1 MHTASYMSAS
11 YNSHPLVHANLTH
24 IIHFLFRSTFLTA
37 THDHLLVHLI
47 HLFISRSNLTTGTHT
62 EKPSHSQK
70 SIKTLMNRHSL
81 SLSPK
86 QCGGRT
92 VAGGQQGLRSVN
104 RLPLIRD
111 STLWMQKPMSA
122 FFGQFICGSLIRQ
135 ACKRGPVLWNEYQ
148 MNGVVSSM
156 HSHSYVNAPACSGDG
171 GGGSVG
177 KNGFGRQGLSITYR
191 SQPAD
196 EARETSSTKGCVIK
210 PTERRVC
217 HEKLGKCVCLRLTS
231 AKNASIPPI
240 PPSWCAPGPPERR
253 HRLRSPVRE
262 SPRRKVER
270 VCRDQWRVAVSLWWW
285 FPIHQAFILSSEMA
299 Q

>member
-11 YNSHPLVHANLTH
+11 CNSHPLMHSNLMH

-37 THDHLLVHLI
+37 THDHLLGHLI
-47 HLFISRSNLTTGTHT
+47 HLFISRSNLTTRTHPW
-62 EKPSHSQK
+62 KASHSQK
-70 SIKTLMNRHSL
+70 SIKNANEQALSL

-156 HSHSYVNAPACSGDG
+156 HSHSYVNAPACSGGWGLG
-171 GGGSVG
+171 G
-177 KNGFGRQGLSITYR
+177 
-191 SQPAD
+191 
-196 EARETSSTKGCVIK
+196 EE
-210 PTERRVC
+210 
-217 HEKLGKCVCLRLTS
+217 
-231 AKNASIPPI
+231 
-240 PPSWCAPGPPERR
+240 W
-253 HRLRSPVRE
+253 LRSTGAEHHLP
-262 SPRRKVER
+262 
-270 VCRDQWRVAVSLWWW
+270 
-285 FPIHQAFILSSEMA
+285 
-299 Q
+299 